1 MVKRSLTVSPHSS
14 NPVPQI
20 AYLIDAALQEHC
32 DLSYESHAD
41 YQLQL
46 STLTGLGLTAI
57 LAEGSRVQSCRPYF
71 ATFLRYRDFTQHTD
85 RFEQLSYAIATII
98 CSSVYPFKALGFPFY
113 YDSFMTALVNTLK
126 TPEGISNAETT
137 KRIKQIVQELFEQCT

>member
-32 DLSYESHAD
+32 DLSPEFHAD
-41 YQLQL
+41 YQLEL
-46 STLTGLGLTAI
+46 NTLMGLGLTAI
-57 LAEGSRVQSCRPYF
+57 LAEGSRIWSNRPHF

-85 RFEQLSYAIATII
+85 KLEQLSHAIASII
-98 CSSVYPFKALGFPFY
+98 CNSIYPFKKLGLPLY
-113 YDSFMTALVNTLK
+113 YDSFVTALVNTLK
-126 TPEGISNAETT
+126 SPDSDSNAETM
-137 KRIKQIVQELFEQCT
+137 KGIKKIMQELFEHCS